1 MPYPYA
7 WCDLT
12 VTVERAPL
20 VAVRNTQERDW
31 TRAEPHEVARCWAE
45 GVSSSTDFADPRQA
59 ATVRA
64 VLYAPAGADIEQGDR
79 IVWEG
84 AAYAVDGTPRPMRSP
99 TGRLDHIECD
109 LVDWRG

>member
-7 WCDLT
+7 WCDQT
-12 VTVERAPL
+12 VNVLRAPL
-20 VAVRNTQERDW
+20 ARVRNTQERDW
-31 TRAEPHEVARCWAE
+31 SQAASHVVARCWCE
-45 GVSSSTDFADPRQA
+45 GVSSSTDFADPRSA

-79 IVWEG
+79 IQWQGNE
-84 AAYAVDGTPRPMRSP
+84 YAVDGSPRPMRSP